1 MAHRAHLDKL
11 IRSNFVR
18 DLPMVIVGC
27 AIAAFATDVFMIPNG
42 LAAGGVTGL
51 ATIVQEVGARNGIAL
66 PVGVQT
72 IAINA
77 VLLLVVAK
85 EGGLLYAVQTV
96 TGFVLLGLFT
106 DLFSFF
112 TSPLEG
118 QDLMLAALWGSIL
131 SGIGYGLVLRCGA
144 NTGGSDTIG
153 QIVSRKTSLSVGS
166 TTMAIDV
173 AICAL
178 SAPVF
183 SLENALYAALGMVL
197 LGYVV
202 DAVVDGAN
210 RRRMAYI
217 ISDNF
222 PDIAADVMYGLDR
235 GCTKLKA
242 TGMWS
247 GLEKPVLMVIL
258 ERREISTLKAIVAE
272 HDPEAIVMIADVT
285 EAFGE
290 GFKRLEE

>member
-1 MAHRAHLDKL
+1 MARRVDLERL
-11 IRSNFVR
+11 IKSNFLH

-27 AIAAFATDVFMIPNG
+27 AIAAFATDTFMIPNG

-51 ATIVQEVGARNGIAL
+51 ATIVQEVAARNGLTL

-77 VLLLVVAK
+77 VLLLVVAR
-85 EGGLLYAVQTV
+85 EGGLLYAIQTV
-96 TGFVLLGLFT
+96 TGFVLLGVFCDVFALFET
-106 DLFSFF
+106 
-112 TSPLEG
+112 PLAG
-118 QDLMLAALWGSIL
+118 QDLMLSALWGSIL

-153 QIVSRKTSLSVGS
+153 QIISRKTSLSVGS

-197 LGYVV
+197 MGYVV

-217 ISDNF
+217 ISNNF
-222 PDIAADVMYGLDR
+222 PEIAADIMYGLDR
-235 GCTKLKA
+235 GCTKLSA

-247 GLEKPVLMVIL
+247 GESKPMLMVIL
-258 ERREISTLKAIVAE
+258 ERREISTLKMIVSQR
-272 HDPEAIVMIADVT
+272 DPDAIVMIADVT

-290 GFKRLEE
+290 GFKRLEG

>member
-1 MAHRAHLDKL
+1 MARRVDLERL
-11 IRSNFVR
+11 IKSNFLR

-27 AIAAFATDVFMIPNG
+27 AIAAFATDTFMIPNG

-51 ATIVQEVGARNGIAL
+51 ATIVQEVAARNGLTL

-77 VLLLVVAK
+77 VLLLVVAR
-85 EGGLLYAVQTV
+85 EGGLLYVIQTV
-96 TGFVLLGLFT
+96 TGFVLLGVFCDMFALFET
-106 DLFSFF
+106 
-112 TSPLEG
+112 PLAG
-118 QDLMLAALWGSIL
+118 QDLMLSALWGSIL

-197 LGYVV
+197 MGYVV

-222 PDIAADVMYGLDR
+222 PEIAADIMYGLDR
-235 GCTKLKA
+235 GCTKLSA

-247 GLEKPVLMVIL
+247 GESRPVLMVIL
-258 ERREISTLKAIVAE
+258 ERREISTLKMIVSQ
-272 HDPEAIVMIADVT
+272 HDPDAIVMIADVT

-290 GFKRLEE
+290 GFKRLEG

>member
-1 MAHRAHLDKL
+1 MARRVDFERL

-18 DLPMVIVGC
+18 DLPMVVVGC
-27 AIAAFATDVFMIPNG
+27 AIAAFATDTFMIPNG

-51 ATIVQEVGARNGIAL
+51 ATIVQEVAARAGISL

-72 IAINA
+72 IVINA
-77 VLLLVVAK
+77 LLLLVVAR
-85 EGGLLYAVQTV
+85 EGGLLYVVQTV
-96 TGFVLLGLFT
+96 TGFVLLGVFC
-106 DLFSFF
+106 DLFALIDNPFA
-112 TSPLEG
+112 G
-118 QDLMLAALWGSIL
+118 QDLMLSALWGSIL
-131 SGIGYGLVLRCGA
+131 SGIGYGLVLRSGA

-183 SLENALYAALGMVL
+183 SLKNALYAALGMVL

-210 RRRMAYI
+210 RRRAAYI
-217 ISDNF
+217 ISTEF
-222 PDIAADVMYGLDR
+222 SDIAEDVMHGMDR
-235 GCTKLKA
+235 GCTRLSA

-247 GLEKPVLMVIL
+247 GEERPMLMVIL
-258 ERREISTLKAIVAE
+258 ERRELATLKAIVAE
-272 HDPEAIVMIADVT
+272 HDPDAIVIISDVT

-290 GFKRLEE
+290 GFKELRT

>member
-72 IAINA
+72 IVINA

-85 EGGLLYAVQTV
+85 EGGLLYVVQTV

-153 QIVSRKTSLSVGS
+153 QIISRKTSLSVGS

>member
-1 MAHRAHLDKL
+1 MARRVDLERL
-11 IRSNFVR
+11 IRSNFLR
-18 DLPMVIVGC
+18 DLPMIIVGC
-27 AIAAFATDVFMIPNG
+27 AIAAFATDNFMIPNG

-51 ATIVQEVGARNGIAL
+51 ATIVQEVAAQNGIAL

-77 VLLLVVAK
+77 LLLLVVAR
-85 EGGLLYAVQTV
+85 EGGLLYVIQTV
-96 TGFVLLGLFT
+96 TGFVLLGVFCDVFALFET
-106 DLFSFF
+106 
-112 TSPLEG
+112 PLAN
-118 QDLMLAALWGSIL
+118 QDLMLSALWGSIL

-197 LGYVV
+197 MGYVV

-222 PDIAADVMYGLDR
+222 PEIATDIMYGLDR
-235 GCTKLKA
+235 GCTKLSA

-247 GLEKPVLMVIL
+247 GQSKPMLMVIL
-258 ERREISTLKAIVAE
+258 ERREISTLKMIVAE
-272 HDPEAIVMIADVT
+272 HDPDAIVMISDVT

>member
-1 MAHRAHLDKL
+1 MARRVDLERL
-11 IRSNFVR
+11 IKSNFLH

-27 AIAAFATDVFMIPNG
+27 AIAAFATDTFMIPNG

-51 ATIVQEVGARNGIAL
+51 ATIVQEVAARNGLTL

-77 VLLLVVAK
+77 VLLLVVAR
-85 EGGLLYAVQTV
+85 EGGLLYAIQTV
-96 TGFVLLGLFT
+96 TGFVLLGVFCDVFALFET
-106 DLFSFF
+106 
-112 TSPLEG
+112 PLAG
-118 QDLMLAALWGSIL
+118 QDLMLSALWGSIL

-153 QIVSRKTSLSVGS
+153 QIISRKTSLSVGS

-197 LGYVV
+197 MGYVV

-222 PDIAADVMYGLDR
+222 PEIAADIMYGLDR
-235 GCTKLKA
+235 GCTKLSA

-247 GLEKPVLMVIL
+247 GESKPMLMVIL
-258 ERREISTLKAIVAE
+258 ERREISTLKMIVSQR
-272 HDPEAIVMIADVT
+272 DPDAIVMIADVT

-290 GFKRLEE
+290 GFKRLEG

>member
-153 QIVSRKTSLSVGS
+153 QIISRKTSLSVGS